1 MNILS
6 NLKPAAGSTK
16 KVKRIGRGEG
26 SGHGGT
32 ATRGEN
38 GQHSRSGAKFR
49 AWFEGGQMPLQRRV
63 PKRGFHSPF
72 RVEYQVVKLS
82 DLQKLVDNKVVE
94 DSVINTAILF
104 KNGVI
109 SKATAPFKIL
119 GSGELK
125 AKLTVEAH
133 KFSASAKEKIESL
146 GGSTK
151 EIKI

>member
-1 MNILS
+1 MDILS
-6 NLKPAAGSTK
+6 NLKPAKGSHK

-38 GQHSRSGAKFR
+38 GQRSRAGAKYP

-72 RVEYQVVKLS
+72 RVEYQAVNLS
-82 DLQKLVDNKVVE
+82 TLQRLVDNKKIE
-94 DSVINTAILF
+94 DGVINAVSLY
-104 KNGVI
+104 KSGAI
-109 SKATAPFKIL
+109 SKAAAPFKIL

-133 KFSASAKEKIESL
+133 AVSASAKEKIESL
-146 GGSTK
+146 GGTIK